1 MAAKPLNASLLPAEF
16 VSNEAEEL
24 LKWQRA
30 QNFTLTNHGGQVR
43 TTPFFRALFSLE
55 KLTNS
60 QDRLETDIMS
70 T

>member
-1 MAAKPLNASLLPAEF
+1 MAKTPLNVSLLPAEF

-43 TTPFFRALFSLE
+43 TTPFFRALFP
-55 KLTNS
+55 LTP
-60 QDRLETDIMS
+60 T

>member
-1 MAAKPLNASLLPAEF
+1 LNVSLLPAEF
-16 VSNEAEEL
+16 ASNEAEEL

-43 TTPFFRALFSLE
+43 TTPFFRALFP
-55 KLTNS
+55 LT
-60 QDRLETDIMS
+60 LT